1 MSLWEVWSSILFRKA
16 FFVQGF
22 GLFPLLQVSKQN
34 CCLPVLPLQNRS
46 CGLCMGVQVT
56 VGRRQGLPSLG
67 IDGCRIIPSG
77 MLCIWCRRKT
87 QTHFTLKWLTQTALP
102 AGFG

>member
-34 CCLPVLPLQNRS
+34 CCLPVLPLQNRACS
-46 CGLCMGVQVT
+46 PLRGGTSGCGLKSGPPSFGNLWVQ
-56 VGRRQGLPSLG
+56 
-67 IDGCRIIPSG
+67 
-77 MLCIWCRRKT
+77 
-87 QTHFTLKWLTQTALP
+87 
-102 AGFG
+102 